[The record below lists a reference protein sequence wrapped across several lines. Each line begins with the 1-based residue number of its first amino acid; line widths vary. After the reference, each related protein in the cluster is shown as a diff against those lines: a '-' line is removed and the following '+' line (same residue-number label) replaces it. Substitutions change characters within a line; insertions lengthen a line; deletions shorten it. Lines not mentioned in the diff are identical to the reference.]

1 MEPNQWSI
9 SDVPPMNELQFSDWS
24 SFLHR
29 RLGQELSE
37 KRKTFLTT
45 SLYGRMR
52 ELGIKDYDQYLSLV
66 TDGMRGLMEWSLLID
81 RITIHE
87 TRFFRDRDAFNLARP
102 FILDRAGRQKR
113 HLKIWSVGCATGEEP
128 YSLAIAT
135 WQACESHGLNTDYI
149 ITATDISTKA
159 LGKASR
165 GNFSQSR
172 IGLLPAFIRNNF
184 FDHHKERG
192 EYQVRGFIKNKI
204 CFVRDNLA
212 EVERSPFSEQDV
224 IWCQNVL
231 IYFGQ
236 QKRHEIVDQ
245 FVERLANGGML
256 ILGMGEVIN
265 YQHPEL
271 VRIPDTKVLA
281 FIKRSR

>member
-1 MEPNQWSI
+1 MEVNNWTI
-9 SDVPPMNELQFSDWS
+9 SDVPPMNELQFENWS
-24 SFLHR
+24 LFLER

-52 ELGIKDYDQYLSLV
+52 ELGIDDYDTYLALV
-66 TDGMRGLMEWSLLID
+66 TAGVRGLMEWSILID

-87 TRFFRDRDAFNLARP
+87 TRFFRDRDAFNLLRP
-102 FILDRAGRQKR
+102 FVIDRSGRQDR

-128 YSLAIAT
+128 YSLAIAI
-135 WQACESHGLNTDYI
+135 WQACESHGLQTDFI

-165 GNFSQSR
+165 GAFMKSR
-172 IGLLPAFIRNNF
+172 ISLLPAFIRNNF
-184 FDHHKERG
+184 FDTDKG
-192 EYQVRGFIKNKI
+192 EYQVRTFIRDKV
-204 CFVRDNLA
+204 CFVRDNLTD
-212 EVERSPFSEQDV
+212 VENSPFEEQDV

-231 IYFGQ
+231 IYFAQ

-245 FVERLANGGML
+245 YAQRLAPGGLL

-265 YQHPEL
+265 YQHPDL
-271 VRIPDTKVLA
+271 VRVPDNKVLA
-281 FIKRSR
+281 FLKRESK